1 MVFSSRQAARSPVWA
16 ATVLPTGYRATPHRR
31 AEQATW
37 PTVAASKTVKWSSSD
52 ETFCNCF
59 RFFAPCVI
67 CCPGFRHSLA
77 LLRSYLHGRTT
88 SRCLNKTLLKEVRT
102 KLRCAY
108 FVCVTSKSLNL
119 SVSVEGREK
128 GSVLRYHLVG
138 FDPTSPG
145 GTSLSL
151 KRIN

>member
-16 ATVLPTGYRATPHRR
+16 ATVLPTGYRATQHRR

-37 PTVAASKTVKWSSSD
+37 PTVAASKTGNWSSSD

-77 LLRSYLHGRTT
+77 LLRSYFHWRTT
-88 SRCLNKTLLKEVRT
+88 SRCLNKTLFRASSNKV
-102 KLRCAY
+102 KMY
-108 FVCVTSKSLNL
+108 IFCVWHKSMNL

>member
-1 MVFSSRQAARSPVWA
+1 MWRSGVLKSPGGKKSGLGGYC
-16 ATVLPTGYRATPHRR
+16 ATDRLPSYSTPPSGASHL
-31 AEQATW
+31 
-37 PTVAASKTVKWSSSD
+37 AASKTGNWSSSD

-77 LLRSYLHGRTT
+77 LLRSYFHWRTT
-88 SRCLNKTLLKEVRT
+88 SRCLNKTLFRASSNKV
-102 KLRCAY
+102 KMY
-108 FVCVTSKSLNL
+108 IFCVWHKSMNL

>member
-88 SRCLNKTLLKEVRT
+88 SRCLNKTFLIASLNKV
-102 KLRCAY
+102 KMCI
-108 FVCVTSKSLNL
+108 FCVCHKSMNL